1 MIFIRYKKKN
11 WIEKLS
17 LIRIL
22 LRLEAN
28 IFPDKI
34 DKISSSRTHHKI
46 KEEIH
51 RINFVNWICKILK
64 EKSSKKFNSNIKTE
78 RIVLIYSI
86 SIFYF
91 ISKEIFSIII
101 EIDTSPIKS

>member
-1 MIFIRYKKKN
+1 M
-11 WIEKLS
+11 
-17 LIRIL
+17 IRIL

-28 IFPDKI
+28 IFLDKI

-51 RINFVNWICKILK
+51 RINFVNWICKILE

>member
-46 KEEIH
+46 KEEI
-51 RINFVNWICKILK
+51 RKVNFVNWICKILE
-64 EKSSKKFNSNIKTE
+64 EKSSKKFNSNMKTE
-78 RIVLIYSI
+78 RIVLI
-86 SIFYF
+86 
-91 ISKEIFSIII
+91 
-101 EIDTSPIKS
+101 